1 MPKGQTQIMSNTNE
15 EIIRRLLSHWA
26 TRDADG
32 MAALFA
38 EEGVYDNV
46 PNKRPMEGRK
56 AIRHWLGV
64 CFEHLTRIDVE
75 ILHMASDG
83 EWTLSER
90 MDTHV
95 MGDRQMPLP
104 VMNACRIV
112 DGEIV
117 IFRDYYDRQTVAELG
132 MG

>member
-1 MPKGQTQIMSNTNE
+1 VSTNNE
-15 EIIRRLLSHWA
+15 KIIRRLLSLWA
-26 TRDADG
+26 TREADA

-38 EEGVYDNV
+38 KDGVYDNV
-46 PNKRPMEGRK
+46 PNKRPMQGRE
-56 AIRHWLGV
+56 AVRHWLGV

-75 ILHMASDG
+75 ILNMASNG

-90 MDTHV
+90 LDTHV
-95 MGDRQMPLP
+95 IGDRHMPLP

-112 DGEIV
+112 DGKIV
-117 IFRDYYDRQTVAELG
+117 MFRDYYDRQTVAELG

>member
-1 MPKGQTQIMSNTNE
+1 MSATNE
-15 EIIRRLLSHWA
+15 EIIRRLLSLWA
-26 TRDADG
+26 TREPDA

-38 EEGVYDNV
+38 ENGVYDNV
-46 PNKRPMEGRK
+46 PNRQPMEGRE
-56 AIRHWLGV
+56 AIRRWLV
-64 CFEHLTRIDVE
+64 ACFEHLTRIDVE
-75 ILHMASDG
+75 ILHIAGNG

-90 MDTHV
+90 LDTHV
-95 MGDRQMPLP
+95 IGDRYMPLP

-117 IFRDYYDRQTVAELG
+117 MFRDYYDRQTVADLG

>member
-1 MPKGQTQIMSNTNE
+1 MSTTNE
-15 EIIRRLLSHWA
+15 DIIRRFLSLWA
-26 TRDADG
+26 TREPDA
-32 MAALFA
+32 MVALFA
-38 EEGVYDNV
+38 EDGVYDNV
-46 PNKRPMEGRK
+46 PNRQPMEGRE
-56 AIRHWLGV
+56 AIRQWLGF

-90 MDTHV
+90 LDTHV
-95 MGDRQMPLP
+95 MGDKHMPLP

-117 IFRDYYDRQTVAELG
+117 MFRDYYDRQTVAELG

>member
-1 MPKGQTQIMSNTNE
+1 MSASNE
-15 EIIRRLLSHWA
+15 DIIRHFLALWA
-26 TRDADG
+26 TRDADA
-32 MAALFA
+32 MAAVFA
-38 EEGVYDNV
+38 QDGVYDNI
-46 PNKRPMEGRK
+46 PNKRPMEGRE
-56 AIRHWLGV
+56 AIRQWLGM

-75 ILHMASDG
+75 ILNMASNG

-90 MDTHV
+90 IDTHLK
-95 MGDRQMPLP
+95 GDTHMPLP

-117 IFRDYYDRQTVAELG
+117 MFRDYYDRQTVAELG

>member
-1 MPKGQTQIMSNTNE
+1 MSGSNE
-15 EIIRRLLSHWA
+15 DIIRRFLSLWA
-26 TRDADG
+26 TREADA
-32 MAALFA
+32 MAAQFA
-38 EEGVYDNV
+38 RDGVYDNV
-46 PNKRPMEGRK
+46 PDKQPMEGRE
-56 AIRHWLGV
+56 AIRQWLHA

-75 ILHMASDG
+75 ILHMATDG

-90 MDTHV
+90 LDVHV
-95 MGDRQMPLP
+95 IGEKKMPLP

-117 IFRDYYDRQTVAELG
+117 LFRDYYDRQTVAELG

>member
-1 MPKGQTQIMSNTNE
+1 MSTTNQD
-15 EIIRRLLSHWA
+15 IIRRFLSLWA
-26 TRDADG
+26 TREPDA
-32 MAALFA
+32 MVALFA
-38 EEGVYDNV
+38 EDGVYDNV
-46 PNKRPMEGRK
+46 PNRQPMEGRE
-56 AIRHWLGV
+56 AIRQWMGF

-90 MDTHV
+90 LDTHI
-95 MGDRQMPLP
+95 MGDKHMPLP

-117 IFRDYYDRQTVAELG
+117 MFRDYYDRQTVAELG

>member
-1 MPKGQTQIMSNTNE
+1 MSTENQD
-15 EIIRRLLSHWA
+15 IIRRFLALWA
-26 TRDADG
+26 TREADA

-38 EEGVYDNV
+38 EDGVYDNV
-46 PNKRPMEGRK
+46 PNKQPMAGRA
-56 AIRHWLGV
+56 AIRHWLGM

-75 ILHMASDG
+75 IINMASDG

-90 MDTHV
+90 LDTHV
-95 MGDRQMPLP
+95 MGGRHMPLP

-112 DGEIV
+112 GGEIV
-117 IFRDYYDRQTVAELG
+117 MFRDYYDRQTVAELG

>member
-1 MPKGQTQIMSNTNE
+1 MSATNE
-15 EIIRRLLSHWA
+15 AIIRRFLALWA
-26 TRDADG
+26 TREAEA

-38 EEGVYDNV
+38 ADGVYDNV
-46 PNKRPMEGRK
+46 PNKRPLEGRE
-56 AIRHWLGV
+56 AVRQWLDR

-75 ILHMASDG
+75 ILHMASNG

-90 MDTHV
+90 LDTHV
-95 MGDRQMPLP
+95 IGDRHMPLP

-117 IFRDYYDRQTVAELG
+117 MFRDYYDRQTVSELG

>member
-1 MPKGQTQIMSNTNE
+1 MSTSNQ
-15 EIIRRLLSHWA
+15 EIIRRFLACWA
-26 TRDADG
+26 TREADA
-32 MAALFA
+32 MAELFA
-38 EEGVYDNV
+38 EDGVYDNV
-46 PNKRPMEGRK
+46 PNKQPMEGRA

-75 ILHMASDG
+75 ILQMASDG

-90 MDTHV
+90 LDTHV
-95 MGDRQMPLP
+95 MGDRHMPLP

-112 DGEIV
+112 DGKIV
-117 IFRDYYDRQTVAELG
+117 MFRDYYDRQTVAELG

>member
-1 MPKGQTQIMSNTNE
+1 MTTGNE
-15 EIIRRLLSHWA
+15 EIIRRFLALWA
-26 TRDADG
+26 TRDADA
-32 MAALFA
+32 MAAAFA
-38 EEGVYDNV
+38 EDGIYDNV
-46 PNKRPMEGRK
+46 PNKRPMEGRN

-75 ILHMASDG
+75 ILNMASNG

-90 MDTHV
+90 IDTHV
-95 MGDRQMPLP
+95 HGDKHMPLP

-112 DGEIV
+112 NGKIV
-117 IFRDYYDRQTVAELG
+117 MFRDYYDRQTVAELG